1 MKRVVLDTNIY
12 ISALVFG
19 GAAQR
24 VLDSLDTGGFVVCV
38 SQPIVD
44 EVMGVLRHKFGWT
57 PAQLDYA
64 LPPLWKRAVMV
75 TPAGRITACVDP
87 DDNRILEC
95 ARAARADIVVT
106 GDDHLLRLEC
116 FEGAAI
122 VSPRVF
128 LSHWKGP

>member
-1 MKRVVLDTNIY
+1 MKRVVLDTSIY

-19 GAAQR
+19 GVARQ
-24 VLDSLDTGGFVVCV
+24 VFDSLDTGGFVVCV

-44 EVMGVLRHKFGWT
+44 EVTEVLRHKFGWT
-57 PAQLDYA
+57 PAELDYA

-75 TPAGRITACVDP
+75 TPAGRIAVCAGP

-95 ARAARADIVVT
+95 ARAARADVVIT
-106 GDDHLLRLEC
+106 GDDHLLRFER

-128 LSHWKGP
+128 LGHRQGV

>member
-1 MKRVVLDTNIY
+1 MKRVVLDTNVY

-19 GAAQR
+19 GVAQR
-24 VLDSLDTGGFVVCV
+24 VLDSLDAGGFVVCV
-38 SQPIVD
+38 SRPIVD
-44 EVMGVLRHKFGWT
+44 EVTEVLRHKFGWT
-57 PAQLDYA
+57 PAELDYA

-75 TPAGRITACVDP
+75 TPTVRIAVCVDP

-95 ARAARADIVVT
+95 AREARADIVIT
-106 GDDHLLRLEC
+106 GDDHLLRLEH

-128 LSHWKGP
+128 LSHRQGV

>member
-19 GAAQR
+19 GVAQR
-24 VLDSLDTGGFVVCV
+24 VFDSLGSGGFVVCV

-44 EVMGVLRHKFGWT
+44 EVTEVLRRKFGWT
-57 PAQLDYA
+57 PAELDYA

-75 TPAGRITACVDP
+75 TPAGQITVCVDP

-95 ARAARADIVVT
+95 AREARADIVIT

-122 VSPRVF
+122 ITPRVF
-128 LSHWKGP
+128 LSHRQGP

>member
-44 EVMGVLRHKFGWT
+44 EVMGVLRRKLGWT

-64 LPPLWKRAVMV
+64 LPPLWKRTVMV
-75 TPAGRITACVDP
+75 TPAGRIAVCADP

-95 ARAARADIVVT
+95 ARAARADVVIT
-106 GDDHLLRLEC
+106 GDDHLLRLER

-122 VSPRVF
+122 VTPRIF
-128 LSHWKGP
+128 LSHRQGV

>member
-24 VLDSLDTGGFVVCV
+24 VLESLDTGGFVVCV

-44 EVMGVLRHKFGWT
+44 EVMGVLRRKFGWT

-75 TPAGRITACVDP
+75 TPAGRITVSVDP

-95 ARAARADIVVT
+95 ARAARADIVIT
-106 GDDHLLRLEC
+106 GDDHLLRLEH

-128 LSHWKGP
+128 LSRRQGV